1 MYIGNLNTSGMQHS
15 QGMHTSLSSS
25 LSSSVDASA
34 LGNMGGN
41 MGSNMGLSSMQ
52 QLQQHTNN
60 KRPLPAQE
68 LGGGGDDKPSK
79 KAPKRSLAA
88 TIGSC

>member
-1 MYIGNLNTSGMQHS
+1 MTCILLLTQM
-15 QGMHTSLSSS
+15 SST

-34 LGNMGGN
+34 PMHTLGN

-68 LGGGGDDKPSK
+68 LGGGGDDKPAK